1 MSTVKRVEQ
10 IARRGGV
17 VHTINDTETVT
28 VAAKAMHEHRIGC
41 LVVLNSE
48 QCVVGILTE
57 RDIVNKVVAHG
68 IDPMTLCVSAVMT
81 PKVLACTMRPPLEK
95 AERMMT
101 THAMRHLPII
111 EDGVPVGMI
120 SSRDIIA
127 HQLSNART
135 LVCKQAHVLEEI
147 ELQHPGI
154 TSLTVD
160 ARGRIVI

>member
-1 MSTVKRVEQ
+1 MSTVRRIERIVK
-10 IARRGGV
+10 RGGV
-17 VHTINDTETVT
+17 VHTIKDTETIT
-28 VAAKAMHEHRIGC
+28 AAAGLMHKHRIGC
-41 LVVLNSE
+41 LVVLNSD
-48 QCVVGILTE
+48 QRVVGILTE
-57 RDIVNKVVAHG
+57 RDIVNKVVAQG
-68 IDPMTLCVSAVMT
+68 IDPLTLCVSAVMT
-81 PKVLACTMRPPLEK
+81 PKVLACTMQTPLEK

-127 HQLSNART
+127 HQLSAVKTIVR
-135 LVCKQAHVLEEI
+135 KQAHVLEEI
-147 ELQHPGI
+147 EFQHPGI